1 MEASAAEV
9 VAAGLFG
16 AVIGSFLNVVAH
28 RVPLGESLVSPPS
41 RCPECG
47 APVKPYDNV
56 PVVSWLLLRGRC
68 RNCGTRI
75 SPRYPLVELVT
86 ALAFAAV
93 VAVRGF
99 DDDLVLELPF
109 VAALIALAAIDYDH
123 KLLPNAIVYPL
134 AAYGLLATVAV
145 DQGDLVEH
153 LIAGAAAFL
162 FLFLA
167 VLAYPRG
174 MGMGDVK
181 LAGAMGLFLGLSVI
195 PALLTAFLSGSVVG
209 AVILAREGAAARK
222 KAVPFG
228 VFLALGG
235 IVGVL
240 AGPELIDLYE
250 TNFLD

>member
-9 VAAGLFG
+9 IAAGLFG

-28 RVPLGESLVSPPS
+28 RVPLGESLVSPGS

-56 PVVSWLLLRGRC
+56 PVLSWLLLRGRC
-68 RNCGTRI
+68 RNCGAPI
-75 SPRYPLVELVT
+75 SPRYPLVELAT
-86 ALAFAAV
+86 AVAFAAV

-109 VAALIALAAIDYDH
+109 VAALIALAAIDFDH
-123 KLLPNAIVYPL
+123 KLLPNKIVYPL
-134 AAYGLLATVAV
+134 AVYGVIATLLV
-145 DQGDLVEH
+145 DQDDILEN
-153 LIAGAAAFL
+153 LISGAGAFAFL
-162 FLFLA
+162 LLA

-181 LAGAMGLFLGLSVI
+181 LAGAMGLFLGLSII
-195 PALLTAFLSGSVVG
+195 PALLVAFLSGTVVG
-209 AVILAREGAAARK
+209 VVILAREGAAGRK
-222 KAVPFG
+222 TAVPFG

-240 AGPELIDLYE
+240 AGPELIDVYE
-250 TNFLD
+250 TNFLE

>member
-28 RVPLGESLVSPPS
+28 RVPLGESLVSPGS

-56 PVVSWLLLRGRC
+56 PVVSWLVLRGRC
-68 RNCGTRI
+68 RNCDAPI
-75 SPRYPLVELVT
+75 SPRYPLVELAT

-99 DDDLVLELPF
+99 DNDLVLELPF
-109 VAALIALAAIDYDH
+109 VAALIALAAIDFDH
-123 KLLPNAIVYPL
+123 KLLPNRIVYPL
-134 AAYGLLATVAV
+134 AAYGVIATLLV
-145 DQGDLVEH
+145 DQDDLVEN
-153 LIAGAAAFL
+153 LISGAGAFAFL
-162 FLFLA
+162 LVA
-167 VLAYPRG
+167 VIAYPRG

-181 LAGAMGLFLGLSVI
+181 LAGAMGLYLGLSVI
-195 PALLTAFLSGSVVG
+195 PAMLAAFLSGSVVG
-209 AVILAREGAAARK
+209 LFIIAREGAAGRK

-240 AGPELIDLYE
+240 AGPELIDVYE
-250 TNFLD
+250 TNFLE

>member
-9 VAAGLFG
+9 IVAGLFG

-28 RVPLGESLVSPPS
+28 RVPLGESLVSPGS
-41 RCPECG
+41 RCPECE
-47 APVKPYDNV
+47 APVKPYDNI
-56 PVVSWLLLRGRC
+56 PVVSWLVLRGRC

-75 SPRYPLVELVT
+75 SPRYPLVELAT
-86 ALAFAAV
+86 AIVWAAV

-99 DDDLVLELPF
+99 DNDLVLELPF
-109 VAALIALAAIDYDH
+109 VSALIALAAIDFDH
-123 KLLPNAIVYPL
+123 KLLPNKIVYPL
-134 AAYGLLATVAV
+134 AGYGVIATLLV
-145 DQGDLVEH
+145 DQDDLVEN
-153 LIAGAAAFL
+153 LIAGAGAFAFL
-162 FLFLA
+162 LLA
-167 VLAYPRG
+167 VIAYPRG

-181 LAGAMGLFLGLSVI
+181 LAGAMGLYLGLSII

-209 AVILAREGAAARK
+209 VFILAREGAAGRK

-240 AGPELIDLYE
+240 AGPELIDVYE
-250 TNFLD
+250 SNFLD

>member
-28 RVPLGESLVSPPS
+28 RVPLGESLLSPPS
-41 RCPECG
+41 RCPECE

-75 SPRYPLVELVT
+75 SPRYPLVELAT
-86 ALAFAAV
+86 ALVFAAV

-109 VAALIALAAIDYDH
+109 VAALIALAAIDFDH
-123 KLLPNAIVYPL
+123 KLLPNKIVYPL
-134 AAYGLLATVAV
+134 AAYGVIATLLV
-145 DQGDLVEH
+145 DRDDLVEN
-153 LIAGAAAFL
+153 LIAGAGAFAFL
-162 FLFLA
+162 LLA
-167 VLAYPRG
+167 VIAYPRG

-181 LAGAMGLFLGLSVI
+181 LAGAMGLYLGLSVI
-195 PALLTAFLSGSVVG
+195 PALLTAFLTGSIVGVV
-209 AVILAREGAAARK
+209 IIAREGAAGRK

-240 AGPELIDLYE
+240 AGPELIDVYE
-250 TNFLD
+250 SNFLD

>member
-1 MEASAAEV
+1 MASAPEIV
-9 VAAGLFG
+9 LAGLAG
-16 AVIGSFLNVVAH
+16 AVIGSFLNVVVH
-28 RVPLGESLVSPPS
+28 RVPLGESIVSPGS
-41 RCPECG
+41 RCPDCG
-47 APVKPYDNV
+47 APVKAYDNL

-68 RNCGTRI
+68 RECGARI
-75 SPRYPLVELVT
+75 SGRYPLVELLT
-86 ALAFAAV
+86 AAVFAAV

-99 DDDLVLELPF
+99 DDDLLLELPF
-109 VAALIALAAIDYDH
+109 VAALIALAAIDLDH
-123 KLLPNAIVYPL
+123 RLLPNKIVYPL
-134 AAYGLLATVAV
+134 AVWGVVATLLV
-145 DQGDLVEH
+145 DSGQLVEH
-153 LIAGAAAFL
+153 LVAGAGAFL

-195 PALLTAFLSGSVVG
+195 PALLTAFLSGSVIGV
-209 AVILAREGAAARK
+209 AIIAREGVAARK

-235 IVGVL
+235 IVAVL

-250 TNFLD
+250 DNFLD

>member
-9 VAAGLFG
+9 VVAGVFG

-28 RVPLGESLVSPPS
+28 RVPLGESLVSPGS
-41 RCPECG
+41 RCPECE
-47 APVKPYDNV
+47 APVKPYDNI
-56 PVVSWLLLRGRC
+56 PVVSWLVLRGRC

-86 ALAFAAV
+86 ALVFAAV

-99 DDDLVLELPF
+99 DNDLVLELPF
-109 VAALIALAAIDYDH
+109 VSALIALAAIDFDH
-123 KLLPNAIVYPL
+123 KLLPNKIVYPL
-134 AAYGLLATVAV
+134 AVYGVIATLLV
-145 DQGDLVEH
+145 DQDDLVEN
-153 LIAGAAAFL
+153 LIAGAGGFL

-181 LAGAMGLFLGLSVI
+181 LAGAMGVYLGASVI
-195 PALLTAFLSGSVVG
+195 PALLIAFLVGSVAG
-209 AVILAREGAAARK
+209 IAIIAREGAAARK

-228 VFLALGG
+228 VFLAIGG

-240 AGPELIDLYE
+240 AGPELIDVYE
-250 TNFLD
+250 TNFLE

>member
-9 VAAGLFG
+9 VVAGLFG

-28 RVPLGESLVSPPS
+28 RVPLGESLVSPGS
-41 RCPECG
+41 RCPECR

-56 PVVSWLLLRGRC
+56 PVVSWLVLRGRC

-75 SPRYPLVELVT
+75 SPRYPLVELTT
-86 ALAFAAV
+86 ALVFAAV

-109 VAALIALAAIDYDH
+109 VSALIALAAIDFDT
-123 KLLPNAIVYPL
+123 KLLPNRIVYPM
-134 AAYGLLATVAV
+134 AVYGIIATLLVNR
-145 DQGDLVEH
+145 GDLVEN
-153 LIAGAAAFL
+153 LIAGAGAFL
-162 FLFLA
+162 FLLVA
-167 VLAYPRG
+167 VIAYPRG

-181 LAGAMGLFLGLSVI
+181 LAGAMGLYLGLSVI
-195 PALLTAFLSGSVVG
+195 PAMLTAFLSGSVVG
-209 AVILAREGAAARK
+209 IFILAREGAAGRK

-240 AGPELIDLYE
+240 AGPELIDVYE
-250 TNFLD
+250 SNFLD

>member
-1 MEASAAEV
+1 MASAPEIV
-9 VAAGLFG
+9 VAGLAG
-16 AVIGSFLNVVAH
+16 AVVGSFLNVVVH
-28 RVPLGESLVSPPS
+28 RVPLGESIVSPGS
-41 RCPECG
+41 RCPDCG
-47 APVKPYDNV
+47 APVKAYDNL

-68 RNCGTRI
+68 RGCGARI
-75 SPRYPLVELVT
+75 SNRYPLVELLT
-86 ALAFAAV
+86 AAVFAAV

-99 DDDLVLELPF
+99 DDDLLLELPF
-109 VAALIALAAIDYDH
+109 VAALIALAAIDLDH
-123 KLLPNAIVYPL
+123 RLLPNKIVYPL
-134 AAYGLLATVAV
+134 AVWGVVATLLV
-145 DQGDLVEH
+145 DSGQLVEH
-153 LIAGAAAFL
+153 LVAGAGAFL

-195 PALLTAFLSGSVVG
+195 PALLTAFLSGSVIGV
-209 AVILAREGAAARK
+209 AIIAREGVAARK

-235 IVGVL
+235 IVAVL

-250 TNFLD
+250 DNFLD